1 MAFNMATS
9 PLLTGSRRIR
19 TQDKMNMN
27 KKGIP
32 FRSIG
37 LRLCVLGM
45 LLAVASGCASAAV
58 GAGAAVGAAAFEER
72 DLQTVAQDTATA
84 AKVRLKMVDAGE
96 KYVTN
101 IGIEVFEG
109 RVLLT
114 GAVPDE
120 SMRVVAIREA
130 WEVEGVKDVLNEI
143 QVSDAGF
150 VDMAKDSWVTAQL
163 TSKLTLDRSIH
174 AINYAIE
181 TVNGTI
187 YLIGIALDQG
197 ELDRVIAHARS
208 IGYARRVISHVRV
221 KETAS

>member
-1 MAFNMATS
+1 M
-9 PLLTGSRRIR
+9 RREHC
-19 TQDKMNMN
+19 
-27 KKGIP
+27 P
-32 FRSIG
+32 HRSVG
-37 LRLCVLGM
+37 RRLCVLGM
-45 LLAVASGCASAAV
+45 LFAILSGCAGAVV
-58 GAGAAVGAAAFEER
+58 GAGAAVGVAAFEER
-72 DLQTVAQDTATA
+72 DLKTVALDTTTA

-109 RVLLT
+109 RVMLT

-120 SMRVVAIREA
+120 AMRVEAIRET
-130 WEVEGVKDVLNEI
+130 WKVEGVKDVLNEI

-181 TVNGTI
+181 TVNGTV
-187 YLIGIALDQG
+187 YLIGIALDQP

-208 IGYARRVISHVRV
+208 IGYVRRVISHVRV
-221 KETAS
+221 KDAAS